1 MQPRFR
7 ALAYLAYASTRMVN
21 YQSLIGRQ
29 WEYGKADCFTL
40 VRDWFKLQGVELPDY
55 ERPESTQSC
64 ESIFLEEAERIGFK
78 PVTLQTRQPGDVLIM
93 RMGTRTPMHAAVL
106 LPDERI
112 LHQQRDSLSAVIPLS
127 RYYLTRVAAVFRYAA
142 SRSTAG

>member
-142 SRSTAG
+142 SRPTAG

>member
-1 MQPRFR
+1 
-7 ALAYLAYASTRMVN
+7 LAYLANASTRMVN

-64 ESIFLEEAERIGFK
+64 KSIFLEEAERIGFK

-142 SRSTAG
+142 SRPTAG

>member
-1 MQPRFR
+1 
-7 ALAYLAYASTRMVN
+7 MVN
-21 YQSLIGRQ
+21 YQSLIGRE

-142 SRSTAG
+142 SRSNAG

>member
-1 MQPRFR
+1 
-7 ALAYLAYASTRMVN
+7 MVDHK
-21 YQSLIGRQ
+21 SLIGRQ
-29 WEYGKADCFTL
+29 WEYGKADCFSL

-55 ERPESTQSC
+55 ERPESLQSC
-64 ESIFLEEAERIGFK
+64 ESIFLKEAERIGFK

-127 RYYLTRVAAVFRYAA
+127 RYYLTRVEAVFRYAA
-142 SRSTAG
+142 SRPTAG

>member
-1 MQPRFR
+1 
-7 ALAYLAYASTRMVN
+7 MVN

-40 VRDWFKLQGVELPDY
+40 VRDWFKLQGIHLPDY
-55 ERPESTQSC
+55 ERPESLQSC

-142 SRSTAG
+142 SRSTSG

>member
-1 MQPRFR
+1 
-7 ALAYLAYASTRMVN
+7 MVN

-29 WEYGKADCFTL
+29 WEYGKSDCFSL

-78 PVTLQTRQPGDVLIM
+78 PMTLQTRQPGDVLIM

-112 LHQQRDSLSAVIPLS
+112 LHQQRDSLSAGNPLS

-142 SRSTAG
+142 SRPTAG

>member
-1 MQPRFR
+1 
-7 ALAYLAYASTRMVN
+7 MVN

-55 ERPESTQSC
+55 ERPESLQSC

>member
-1 MQPRFR
+1 
-7 ALAYLAYASTRMVN
+7 MVN

-64 ESIFLEEAERIGFK
+64 KSIFLEEAVRIGFK

-142 SRSTAG
+142 SRPTAG

>member
-1 MQPRFR
+1 
-7 ALAYLAYASTRMVN
+7 MVN

-29 WEYGKADCFTL
+29 WEYGKADCFSL

-55 ERPESTQSC
+55 ERPESLQSC

-106 LPDERI
+106 LPGERI
-112 LHQQRDSLSAVIPLS
+112 LHQQRDSLSAAIPLS

-142 SRSTAG
+142 SRPTAG

>member
-1 MQPRFR
+1 MAHF
-7 ALAYLAYASTRMVN
+7 ADATKGMVD

-29 WEYGKADCFTL
+29 WEYGKTDCFTL

-55 ERPESTQSC
+55 ERPESTQTC
-64 ESIFLEEAERIGFK
+64 ESIFLAEAERIGFQQ
-78 PVTLQTRQPGDVLIM
+78 VTMQTRQPGDVLIM
-93 RMGTRTPMHAAVL
+93 RIATRTPMHAAVL

-127 RYYLTRVAAVFRYAA
+127 RYYLARVAAVFRYAA
-142 SRSTAG
+142 SRPTTG

>member
-1 MQPRFR
+1 
-7 ALAYLAYASTRMVN
+7 MVN
-21 YQSLIGRQ
+21 YQSLIGLQ
-29 WEYGKADCFTL
+29 WEYGKADCFSL

-55 ERPESTQSC
+55 ERPESLQSC
-64 ESIFLEEAERIGFK
+64 ESIFLKEAERIGFK

-106 LPDERI
+106 SPDERI

-142 SRSTAG
+142 SRPTAG

>member
-1 MQPRFR
+1 M
-7 ALAYLAYASTRMVN
+7 AHLAYASTRMVN
-21 YQSLIGRQ
+21 YQSLIGLQ
-29 WEYGKADCFTL
+29 WEYGKADCFSL

-55 ERPESTQSC
+55 ERPESLQSC

-78 PVTLQTRQPGDVLIM
+78 PVTLQARQPGDVLIM

-142 SRSTAG
+142 SRPTAG

>member
-1 MQPRFR
+1 
-7 ALAYLAYASTRMVN
+7 MVN

-64 ESIFLEEAERIGFK
+64 DSIFLEEAERIGFK

>member
-1 MQPRFR
+1 
-7 ALAYLAYASTRMVN
+7 MVN
-21 YQSLIGRQ
+21 YQSLIGRE

>member
-1 MQPRFR
+1 
-7 ALAYLAYASTRMVN
+7 MVN

-29 WEYGKADCFTL
+29 WEYGKADCFSL

-55 ERPESTQSC
+55 ERPESLQSC